1 MVLLLGAS
9 GFVGRAFA
17 AALLRRGRD
26 FIPLSRRAL
35 DYARFDVLF
44 DFVRRTRPRFLINAA
59 GMVGGLE
66 GEACETARE
75 EALAANTLLPQ
86 TIARVCRL
94 TRTPWGHVSSGCIYR
109 GAKVRGPEG
118 DVIETDLNSAAFRRR
133 LATMPETI
141 SGFVETDEPNCSFR
155 RPPCNFYAGTKALAE
170 EALVGTPQVYI
181 WRPGVVFNHQPLRR
195 NFLWRLPTQ
204 ARLTDAIQPLSHVED
219 FAQACLALWE
229 SEAQFG
235 IYNVVNPGIVST
247 AQIVRMLRE
256 TSAVD
261 CEIEPPWNGNECS
274 HPNSQLLR
282 PDCVLDTRKLEAAG
296 VRLRPAEEALR
307 AALREWAGAAR
318 EQPTRLIE
326 TLPSR

>member
-35 DYARFDVLF
+35 DYTRFDVLF

-59 GMVGGLE
+59 GMAGGPD

-109 GAKVRGPEG
+109 GAKVRGPEAE
-118 DVIETDLNSAAFRRR
+118 VIETDLSTAAFRHR
-133 LATMPETI
+133 LATAPETI
-141 SGFVETDEPNCSFR
+141 SGFTEADEPNFTFR
-155 RPPCNFYAGTKALAE
+155 RPPCSFYSGTKALAE
-170 EALVGTPQVYI
+170 EALAGTPQVYI
-181 WRPGVVFNHQPLRR
+181 WRPGVVFNHQPVPR
-195 NFLWRLPTQ
+195 NLLWRLRTQ
-204 ARLTDAIQPLSHVED
+204 TEVADGVQPLSHVED
-219 FAQACLALWE
+219 FAQACLTLWE
-229 SEAQFG
+229 TEAQYG

-247 AQIVRMLRE
+247 AQIARLIRDTVGADREIVSVPESGGRADADGQFVR
-256 TSAVD
+256 
-261 CEIEPPWNGNECS
+261 
-274 HPNSQLLR
+274 PN
-282 PDCVLDTRKLEAAG
+282 CVLETRKLEASG
-296 VRLRPAEEALR
+296 LRLRPVAEALQ
-307 AALREWAGAAR
+307 AALQQWTGAMRESELLQR
-318 EQPTRLIE
+318 
-326 TLPSR
+326 

>member
-35 DYARFDVLF
+35 DYMRFDVLF

-59 GMVGGLE
+59 GMAGGPD

-109 GAKVRGPEG
+109 GAKVHGP
-118 DVIETDLNSAAFRRR
+118 DSVRIENDLNSAAFRGR
-133 LATMPETI
+133 LATAPETI
-141 SGFVETDEPNCSFR
+141 SGFTEADEPNFTFR
-155 RPPCNFYAGTKALAE
+155 RPPCSFYSGTKALAE
-170 EALVGTPQVYI
+170 EALAGTPQVYI
-181 WRPGVVFNHQPLRR
+181 WRPGVVFNHQPVPR
-195 NFLWRLPTQ
+195 NLLWRLRTQ
-204 ARLTDAIQPLSHVED
+204 TEVADGVQPLSHVDD
-219 FAQACLALWE
+219 FAQACLTLWE
-229 SEAQFG
+229 TEAQYG

-247 AQIVRMLRE
+247 AQIARLIRDTVGADREIVSVPESEGRADADGQFVR
-256 TSAVD
+256 
-261 CEIEPPWNGNECS
+261 
-274 HPNSQLLR
+274 PN
-282 PDCVLDTRKLEAAG
+282 CVLETRKLEASG
-296 VRLRPAEEALR
+296 LRLRPAAEALQ
-307 AALREWAGAAR
+307 AALQQWAGAMR
-318 EQPTRLIE
+318 ESELLQR
-326 TLPSR
+326 